1 MSKKES
7 RYADLLRELGFEHW
21 TPPWPEFFPDDFRP
35 DPLTFIFFYLG
46 ETHVIDETGEHW
58 RCKNEIN
65 MSVYGFVD
73 LMALAQKEQ
82 KQSLLN

>member
-1 MSKKES
+1 MPKKES
-7 RYADLLRELGFEHW
+7 QYADLLRELDFE
-21 TPPWPEFFPDDFRP
+21 PWLEALDAPEFEDFKP
-35 DPLTFIFFYLG
+35 DPPTFILFYLG

-58 RCKNEIN
+58 RCKKEID

-73 LMALAQKEQ
+73 LMTLAQKEQ